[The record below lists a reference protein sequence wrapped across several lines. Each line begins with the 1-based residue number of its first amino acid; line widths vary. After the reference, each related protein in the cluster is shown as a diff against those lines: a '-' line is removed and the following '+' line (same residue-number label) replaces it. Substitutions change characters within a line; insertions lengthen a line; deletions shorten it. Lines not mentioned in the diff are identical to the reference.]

1 MEKKVTIKNESGI
14 HARPA
19 ALLVKKASE
28 FESKVEIDFNGKK
41 VNAKSIM
48 GIMSLGASKGSEIT
62 VITEGSD
69 EDKAANEVAELI
81 ESGFGEA

>member
-1 MEKKVTIKNESGI
+1 MERKVTIKNESGI

-62 VITEGSD
+62 VITDGSD
-69 EDKAANEVAELI
+69 EDKAVNAVAELI
-81 ESGFGEA
+81 EGGFGEA